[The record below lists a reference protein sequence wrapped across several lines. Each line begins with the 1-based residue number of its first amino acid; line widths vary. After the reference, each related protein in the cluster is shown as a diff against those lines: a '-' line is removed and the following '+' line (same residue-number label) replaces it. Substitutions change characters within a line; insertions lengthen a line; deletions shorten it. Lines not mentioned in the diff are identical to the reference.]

1 MNRAKWNRTK
11 AFRISNWVYPLFTLV
26 ITNLIAYADLDELK
40 KCNAT
45 NSVIFG
51 EWTNRKFLSISI
63 SMGNDGY
70 GYTKYC
76 LFSHKK
82 LSEVNW

>member
-40 KCNAT
+40 TCNAT
-45 NSVIFG
+45 NSVTFG
-51 EWTNRKFLSISI
+51 GMTESKIPFNLNF
-63 SMGNDGY
+63 DG
-70 GYTKYC
+70 
-76 LFSHKK
+76 
-82 LSEVNW
+82 